1 MVCLNQLTSCPQ
13 QKCCWYFLRITFSKS
28 PRYRFA
34 SFTKDFPRGGSGLI
48 RSIASSFFSP
58 DASSLTSVSVFPESC
73 FCASPFVV
81 SDNTRVTSVGNASGG
96 SSRDISSAAAA
107 AASAVFRKA
116 FSASYSASFGSGVN
130 FTGGEVNPTYG
141 AGVTHRSVSAYSK
154 RQSASATWSFPHVR
168 IIVETRRKPARASS
182 GVAGETP
189 SAKGFCE
196 NPGMSTTDNPNVS
209 TPSRSAFSRAK
220 TFRASDPFAP
230 SALEPDPLPFIAST
244 ARRKIPFEPS
254 QRWSTISESF
264 NGRRNG
270 ARHCPG

>member
-34 SFTKDFPRGGSGLI
+34 SFTKDFPRGGSFGLI
-48 RSIASSFFSP
+48 RSIASFFFSP
-58 DASSLTSVSVFPESC
+58 DASSLTSVSVFPSSC
-73 FCASPFVV
+73 FSFACPPFV
-81 SDNTRVTSVGNASGG
+81 SDTTRVTSVGNASEV
-96 SSRDISSAAAA
+96 SSRDISSSAALA
-107 AASAVFRKA
+107 AVFRNA

-168 IIVETRRKPARASS
+168 IIWETKRKPARASF

-189 SAKGFCE
+189 SAKGDDCE
-196 NPGMSTTDNPNVS
+196 NPGKSTPP
-209 TPSRSAFSRAK
+209 PSRSAFNRAN

-230 SALEPDPLPFIAST
+230 NAFGPDPLPFIASI

-254 QRWSTISESF
+254 QRWSTISASLS
-264 NGRRNG
+264 GRRNG
-270 ARHCPG
+270 KRHCPG